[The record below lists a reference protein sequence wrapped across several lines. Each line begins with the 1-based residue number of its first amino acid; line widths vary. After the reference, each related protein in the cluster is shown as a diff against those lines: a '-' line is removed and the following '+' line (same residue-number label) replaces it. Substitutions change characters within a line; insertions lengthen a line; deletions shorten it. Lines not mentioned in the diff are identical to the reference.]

1 MGSLWLH
8 SDMHLLRILTN
19 QDAELTPRVEV
30 ELSKGGVV
38 FKRLSKGLS
47 YFAPY
52 VKGSKLP
59 DKVPRFPGAT
69 AIAGGH
75 DPVQSEDERHFV
87 DDLGVLLGL
96 DKEECFRMLRRYIRE
111 RTEAG
116 GNFSFFSFTDPRL
129 RRELVSGV
137 TKFYHD
143 ARVDMLKVVV
153 ELLRVQDDVTLPYH
167 GAAAACVAGLMEGDA
182 LPDRLKKE
190 YEAAHGAP
198 IRNVDMLALYMFEDK
213 GGKGAAGGFGGTK
226 AAPGGGFSLKATG
239 AGAAAGAAA
248 GAGAGAGAGIGATP
262 AVAAGGM
269 FSLKSGAGAAAA
281 GGGAAA
287 AGAKPAGG
295 LNFGSGGFGLGAAG
309 GAAAGAGALAAGA
322 NAGRL
327 AAGLGAAGQESKAGE
342 AGAMDVADTQVK
354 YHADSPVRRRV

>member
-213 GGKGAAGGFGGTK
+213 GGKGTAGGFGGTK

-239 AGAAAGAAA
+239 AGAAAG

-322 NAGRL
+322 NAGGL

-354 YHADSPVRRRV
+354 YHADSPVRCRV